1 MGRAEKLKKIRYTG
15 LVLMLVGTVIGLLV
29 FTAPPLSPVF
39 MTYFT
44 TGTAIFIV
52 GSLLFMVFY
61 MTAQTING
69 IGGATV
75 MDPLYA
81 GTFGLTIGMSA
92 ALGIEFSKDLE

>member
-1 MGRAEKLKKIRYTG
+1 MAEGKPKLGQRLIRAAF
-15 LVLMLVGTVIGLLV
+15 VG
-29 FTAPPLSPVF
+29 AP
-39 MTYFT
+39 
-44 TGTAIFIV
+44 V